1 MEPEVR
7 SVRAELYMDDLLQT
21 LEVTGQVPLVISGSS
36 MDPFLVHGRDTV
48 FLTKWQQPA
57 KRGQML
63 LYRRAGGQYVL
74 HRVYKAGEQELQL
87 IGDGQLTVE
96 PGIRPEQVLATVSAV
111 RRKGKLVKPGHPI
124 WVFYEKIWIRLIR
137 GRGRLLRLY
146 RRLRPGTASMEHKT

>member
-21 LEVTGQVPLVISGSS
+21 LEVTEQVPLVISGSS

-48 FLTKWQQPA
+48 FLTKWQPPA

-63 LYRRAGGQYVL
+63 LYRRSNGQYVL
-74 HRVYKAGEQELQL
+74 HRVYKAGERELQL

-96 PGIRPEQVLATVSAV
+96 PGIRPEQVLAIVSAV
-111 RRKGKLVKPGHPI
+111 RRKGKLVKPSHPV
-124 WVFYEKIWIRLIR
+124 WLFYEKIWIRLIR

-146 RRLRPGTASMEHKT
+146 RRLQSGAASMEHKK